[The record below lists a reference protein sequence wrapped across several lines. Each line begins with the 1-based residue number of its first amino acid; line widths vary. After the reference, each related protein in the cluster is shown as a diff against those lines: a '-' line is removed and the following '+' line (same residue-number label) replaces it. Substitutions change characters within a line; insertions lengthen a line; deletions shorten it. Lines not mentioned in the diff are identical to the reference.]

1 MKKIDFK
8 FSKRQAILF
17 AALIALTGFGAWS
30 ANTLSSSEPQAS
42 VDSLEHV
49 TEPIPTAET
58 VEECIL
64 RANQKYSETIKAH
77 GDTVSL
83 EETTITVMTPEEWH
97 VIDNH
102 RDTDTKACQNNSNN

>member
-8 FSKRQAILF
+8 FSKRQALLF
-17 AALIALTGFGAWS
+17 AALIALTGLGVWS
-30 ANTLSSSEPQAS
+30 SGILSSEAS
-42 VDSLEHV
+42 KAPVDSSEHV

-64 RANQKYSETIKAH
+64 MANQKYSETIKAH

-97 VIDNH
+97 VIDNQM
-102 RDTDTKACQNNSNN
+102 DADTKACQNNSNN

>member
-8 FSKRQAILF
+8 FSKRQALLF
-17 AALIALTGFGAWS
+17 GFLIALTGLGAWAS
-30 ANTLSSSEPQAS
+30 GVLSSEAPKAS
-42 VDSLEHV
+42 VDSSKHV

-97 VIDNH
+97 VIDNQ
-102 RDTDTKACQNNSNN
+102 RDADTKACQNNSNN

>member
-1 MKKIDFK
+1 MKITNFK
-8 FSKRQAILF
+8 FNKRQALLF
-17 AALIALTGFGAWS
+17 GSLIALTGFGIWS
-30 ANTLSSSEPQAS
+30 SGILSSEASKAS
-42 VDSLEHV
+42 VDSSEHV

-64 RANQKYSETIKAH
+64 KANQKYSETIKAH

-97 VIDNH
+97 VIDNQ
-102 RDTDTKACQNNSNN
+102 RDADTKACQNNSNN